1 MDTFSH
7 GLWAGALAKGLN
19 QREGKRHVNVWA
31 TALWG
36 VFPDIFAFGI
46 PFVWI
51 LWSVVFGDASFSD
64 FGGRPRL
71 SEPTSGGA
79 VVLYQFSHVLY
90 NMSHSLIV
98 FAGVFFAV
106 WVHFKQARLE
116 LLGWLLHIL
125 MDVPTHTYAF
135 FPTPV
140 FWPIL
145 DWKFDGFS
153 WSQPWFM
160 VLNYSLLLL
169 AYALLMK
176 RGESKKFDKKV

>member
-19 QREGKRHVNVWA
+19 KRKGKRHVNVWA

-36 VFPDIFAFGI
+36 IFPDIFAFGI
-46 PFVWI
+46 PMFI
-51 LWSVVFGDASFSD
+51 IFWSVAFNGGHFAD
-64 FGGRPRL
+64 FGGRPPMV
-71 SEPTSGGA
+71 EPTGGDSLL
-79 VVLYQFSHVLY
+79 VYQLSHVLY

-98 FAGVFFAV
+98 FGAVFFAV
-106 WVHFKQARLE
+106 WVHFKQVRLE

-125 MDVPTHTYAF
+125 MDIPTHSYAF

-140 FWPIL
+140 FWPLL

-153 WSQPWFM
+153 WGQPWFM
-160 VLNYSLLLL
+160 VFNYSLLLL
-169 AYALLMK
+169 AYALLSRK
-176 RGESKKFDKKV
+176 RAV